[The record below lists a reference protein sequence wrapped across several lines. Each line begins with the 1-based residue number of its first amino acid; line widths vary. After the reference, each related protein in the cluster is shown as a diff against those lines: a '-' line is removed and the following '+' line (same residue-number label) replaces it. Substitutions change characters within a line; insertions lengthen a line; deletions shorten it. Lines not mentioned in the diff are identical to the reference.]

1 MSKAKKTV
9 TLIAIGTM
17 LTLAA
22 HAATAEEL
30 KGKVK
35 TVSKPSRTIAVEVDQ
50 KGVVVFKY
58 DKDTQFKN
66 AASATDILPDEVVTV
81 DYIGS
86 GAENRARSIS
96 KFIAPLP
103 EGVKRIQ
110 AAELDSL
117 ISKGEAAGN
126 YLLIDS
132 RPAGKFNEGH
142 LPTAVS
148 IPFSDL
154 EKNGEKLLPTDRNK
168 TLVFYC
174 GGLSCVLSPKSAAL
188 ARKFGFQDVRVFPE
202 GEPGWKRSERATES
216 SPGFVKS
223 GNIVL
228 IDLRPPAA
236 VQKGHIPRAV
246 NIPAPR
252 LAASEQQFPAYKGA
266 PIVFYCEQDAE
277 LSAALELMRD
287 WGYTNATVFPG
298 GIATWQAAG
307 NELVKGAAAT
317 TISYVRKLGA
327 GEIGIKEFEASVSE
341 GSTLIVDARSAEEF
355 AKGHLP
361 KALNIPAEEMARRFA
376 EIPAGKPPIIH
387 CSTGTRAEMAFD
399 ILKEKGIPARY
410 LKASVAIGSDG
421 RPVITE

>member
-1 MSKAKKTV
+1 MAKQTV
-9 TLIAIGTM
+9 TAIVIGLL

-22 HAATAEEL
+22 NAAVAEEL

-35 TVSKPSRTIAVEVDQ
+35 AVSKSSKTIAVEVEK

-58 DKDTQFKN
+58 DHDTQFKN
-66 AASATDILPDEVVTV
+66 AASATDILPDEVITV
-81 DYIGS
+81 DYSAG
-86 GAENRARSIS
+86 GAENRARIIS

-117 ISKGEAAGN
+117 IRKGPAAGN

-142 LPTAVS
+142 LPTAIS
-148 IPFSDL
+148 IPFNEL
-154 EKNGEKLLPTDRNK
+154 EKGGEKLLPTDRNT

-228 IDLRPPAA
+228 VDLRSPAA
-236 VQKGHIPRAV
+236 VEKGHIPRAV
-246 NIPAPR
+246 HIPAAR

-277 LSAALELMRD
+277 LNAALELMRD

-298 GIATWQAAG
+298 GIAAWQAAG
-307 NELVKGAAAT
+307 NALAKGPAAT
-317 TISYVRKLGA
+317 TITYVRKLGA
-327 GEIGIKEFEASVSE
+327 GEIGIKEFEAAAKE
-341 GSTLIVDARSAEEF
+341 GAALMIDVRSGEEF

-376 EIPAGKPPIIH
+376 EIPAGKPLIIH

-399 ILKEKGIPARY
+399 ILKEKGITARY
-410 LKASVAIGSDG
+410 LKAGVAIGADG